1 MIIEGKT
8 KSGFKFALDERVL
21 DDWRFVDAI
30 GLSESDDASESI
42 RGMRDMVKMVVG
54 DRYDAFK
61 KHIADK
67 NDGFVP
73 REKVTEEIIEIVN
86 LSKDLKNSQS
96 SEG

>member
-8 KSGFKFALDERVL
+8 KSGFKFTLDERIL

-30 GLSESDDASESI
+30 GLSESDDASEAI
-42 RGMRDMVKMVVG
+42 RGMRDLVKMVVG

>member
-8 KSGFKFALDERVL
+8 KSGFKFSLDERIL

-30 GLSESDDASESI
+30 GLSESDDASEQI
-42 RGMRDMVKMVVG
+42 RGMRDLVKIVIG

-67 NDGFVP
+67 NDGFIP
-73 REKVTEEIIEIVN
+73 RDAVTDLVIEIVN
-86 LSKDLKNSQS
+86 LSRELKNSQS